1 MATICATPFKVPRIR
16 ATLLDECGE
25 PIEGD
30 CSTVVSDGI
39 ITVEIAREY
48 EDREDF
54 FKKNGDG
61 IFCVKETDPPI
72 LKWINLTMTFCNV
85 DPELVNILAG
95 ESVTTDNAATPN
107 VIGFRNSEGSSAN
120 VNAAVEVWTRTTG
133 NPCVEGAPAPRFGYL
148 LFPWFVEGTIGDLT
162 LENGAADFVL
172 QGRTK
177 SGGTWGVGPYTVQH
191 SQAAATLGDPI
202 PLLSPV
208 GSTDHELWLWSTL
221 APPLAACGCIEL
233 PLPLVAADTGVL
245 TATVT
250 IPTGTLPAIVDWG
263 DATPTETVLTGP
275 TVSHVY
281 GAPGTYLI
289 RLWPMD
295 FSSAAYQIS
304 LAVA

>member
-16 ATLLDECGE
+16 ATLLNSCGDVVE
-25 PIEGD
+25 N
-30 CSTVVSDGI
+30 CSTVVSDGV

-48 EDREDF
+48 EDREEF

-61 IFCVKETDPPI
+61 VFCVKETDPMI
-72 LKWINLTMTFCNV
+72 LKWINLTMTFCGV
-85 DPELVNILAG
+85 DPQLVNFLAG
-95 ESVTTDNAATPN
+95 ETVIEDNATPPN
-107 VIGFRNSEGSSAN
+107 VIGFRNSEGSSAL
-120 VNAAVEVWTRTTG
+120 VNAGVEVWTRTTG
-133 NPCVEGAPAPRFGYL
+133 NPCVEGAPAPRYGYL

-172 QGRTK
+172 SGRTK
-177 SGGTWGVGPYTVQH
+177 SGGNWGVGPYTVQH
-191 SQAAATLGDPI
+191 SQAAVNLGDPI

-208 GSTDHELWLWSTL
+208 APTDHELWLWSTL
-221 APPLAACGCIEL
+221 APPLAACGCVEM
-233 PLPLVAADTGVL
+233 PLDLVAVDSGVL

-263 DATPTETVLTGP
+263 DASATETVTVGP
-275 TVSHVY
+275 TVNHVY
-281 GAPGTYLI
+281 AAPGTYLI
-289 RLWPMD
+289 RLWPMN